1 MKIVQVGVA
10 SDPPPANPSVR
21 DAIDKLL
28 SSAFSRRQPGGPA
41 TKFLFGRPGTPTALH
56 NLGAEVYFS
65 RVGLMKAAL
74 LVRAL
79 GPSYL
84 RCLTISKIASRLMDL
99 VKENFY
105 LLAPHVWGEQF
116 EESYAARLP
125 DDIKQCLTNLLAAS
139 TLMSPSAHPTLFPL
153 VTVEV
158 LSDFIADN
166 FFLIRADSLEQSHL
180 RAAADLVPTQFP
192 PFPDWNG
199 RVERPLAWLGVHT
212 PASEAATKARN
223 AILGAVALLPH
234 PLERYQFSGR
244 KMFGGSASLEDGTA
258 SFSYG
263 EPCTPPMTENI
274 RIEAQDHAWMEL
286 LSAKLGEETDEARRE
301 IKALEYFYR
310 AWPLSDAERFPVL
323 FMALDALFSNAA
335 QHTQAVADSIGATM
349 GTAYDVTRLK
359 LLLKMR
365 AAVIHGGAP
374 DVYDASNYV
383 KYYEAYEADPVE
395 DMERI
400 AAQCLRQRLFSR
412 RLTPKPHHYAHIL
425 GELGIEP

>member
-1 MKIVQVGVA
+1 
-10 SDPPPANPSVR
+10 
-21 DAIDKLL
+21 
-28 SSAFSRRQPGGPA
+28 
-41 TKFLFGRPGTPTALH
+41 
-56 NLGAEVYFS
+56 VYFS
-65 RVGLMKAAL
+65 RVGLMKTAL

-84 RCLTISKIASRLMDL
+84 RSLTISKIASRLTDFI
-99 VKENFY
+99 KDNYY
-105 LLAPHVWGEQF
+105 LLAPHVWGKQF
-116 EESYAARLP
+116 EGSYADRLP
-125 DDIKQCLTNLLAAS
+125 DEIKQSLTQSLAAS
-139 TLMSPSAHPTLFPL
+139 TLMSPSAYPTLFPL
-153 VTVEV
+153 VPVEV
-158 LSDFIADN
+158 LKDFVADS
-166 FFLIRADSLEQSHL
+166 FFLIKADSLEQSHL
-180 RAAADLVPTQFP
+180 RVPVHLAPTQFP
-192 PFPDWNG
+192 PFPYWQG

-244 KMFGGSASLEDGTA
+244 KMFGGRASVEDGNA

-263 EPCTPPMTENI
+263 EPCTPAMMENI
-274 RIEAQDHAWMEL
+274 RIEAHDHAWMEL

-301 IKALEYFYR
+301 LNALEYFCR

-335 QHTQAVADSIGATM
+335 QHTQAVADSVGATM
-349 GTAYDVTRLK
+349 GPAYDVTRLK

-374 DVYDASNYV
+374 DVYDASNYM
-383 KYYEAYEADPVE
+383 KYYERYEADPVD

-400 AAQCLRQRLFSR
+400 AAQCLRQRIFGGSL
-412 RLTPKPHHYAHIL
+412 LPKPHHYGHIL
-425 GELGIEP
+425 KEHGIEP

>member
-1 MKIVQVGVA
+1 VSTSLRHVVDQ
-10 SDPPPANPSVR
+10 
-21 DAIDKLL
+21 LL

-41 TKFLFGRPGTPTALH
+41 TRFLFGRPGTPAGLL

-65 RVGLMKAAL
+65 RVGLMKTAL
-74 LVRAL
+74 LVRAV

-84 RCLTISKIASRLMDL
+84 RSLPISKITSRLMDFI
-99 VKENFY
+99 KENFY
-105 LLAPHVWGEQF
+105 LLEPHVWGMQF
-116 EESYAARLP
+116 EESYASRLP
-125 DDIKQCLTNLLAAS
+125 DEIKHNLTQSLAAS
-139 TLMSPSAHPTLFPL
+139 TLMSPSAYPTLFPL
-153 VTVEV
+153 VPVEV
-158 LSDFIADN
+158 LEDFVADS
-166 FFLIRADSLEQSHL
+166 FFLIKADSLKQSHL
-180 RAAADLVPTQFP
+180 RIPAQLLPTQFP
-192 PFPDWNG
+192 PFPYWHS

-244 KMFGGSASLEDGTA
+244 EMFGGRASLKDGNA
-258 SFSYG
+258 SFSYS
-263 EPCTPPMTENI
+263 EPCTPAMMENI
-274 RIEAQDHAWMEL
+274 RLDAQDHAWMEL
-286 LSAKLGEETDEARRE
+286 LSTKLGEETDEARRE

-335 QHTQAVADSIGATM
+335 QHTQAVADSVGTTM

-374 DVYDASNYV
+374 DVYDASHYV
-383 KYYEAYEADPVE
+383 KYYEAYEADAVA

-400 AAQCLRQRLFSR
+400 AAECIRQRVFGGSLS
-412 RLTPKPHHYAHIL
+412 PKPHHYAHIL
-425 GELGIEP
+425 KEHGIEP